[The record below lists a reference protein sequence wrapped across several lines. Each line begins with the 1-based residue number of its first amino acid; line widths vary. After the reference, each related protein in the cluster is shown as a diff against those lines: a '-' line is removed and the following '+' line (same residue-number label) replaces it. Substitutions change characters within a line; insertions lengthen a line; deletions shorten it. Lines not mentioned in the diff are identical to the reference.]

1 MTVLWSVSYLFTDP
15 TTASVSVTEK
25 FLKLRESLAST
36 KEGRSKICGGD
47 GKCLK
52 TVVKKLMK
60 VSTSATQ
67 HAVMV
72 LWSVSYLFKEE
83 KALEA
88 VTSTKIL
95 FGAEGCFN
103 HLGVLHVQVISCS
116 LYGDDD
122 VDNSMLHNY
131 YYFYNL
137 R

>member
-1 MTVLWSVSYLFTDP
+1 MLWSVSYLFTDP

-95 FGAEGCFN
+95 LLYMSTRTIRFFRLDAFYRFEF
-103 HLGVLHVQVISCS
+103 LVLRFIK
-116 LYGDDD
+116 
-122 VDNSMLHNY
+122 
-131 YYFYNL
+131 
-137 R
+137 